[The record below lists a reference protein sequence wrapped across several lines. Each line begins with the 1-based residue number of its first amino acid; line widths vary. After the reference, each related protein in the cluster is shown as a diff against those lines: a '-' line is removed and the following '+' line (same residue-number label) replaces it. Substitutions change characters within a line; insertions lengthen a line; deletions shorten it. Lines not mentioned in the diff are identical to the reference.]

1 MRPVANSTVRVVR
14 SAPPP
19 ACVIIRR
26 RPLEGSTLSGRS
38 MSPHPALSPRRG
50 LARPG
55 GRACAQHLVEQL
67 DRRCAAA
74 RGNLVETGDVAN
86 LVRLHLLRVHLALLP
101 REGGSAHRRP
111 RPDAVPSRAA
121 LAGASPRPLVPRTP
135 QMSPLKAAAE
145 AAPRS
150 QCEPRPR
157 PRSSPVAR
165 RRRAR
170 PRSGG
175 RAAQPDAALCFT
187 LMSHC
192 ASP

>member
-26 RPLEGSTLSGRS
+26 RPLEGSTLSGRT

-101 REGGSAHRRP
+101 REGGGAHRRP
-111 RPDAVPSRAA
+111 RPDTVPSRAA

-135 QMSPLKAAAE
+135 QMSPLKLPPKPRRVRSASRARGLGRRRSLVGAARGRAAAAE
-145 AAPRS
+145 LLTS
-150 QCEPRPR
+150 M
-157 PRSSPVAR
+157 
-165 RRRAR
+165 
-170 PRSGG
+170 
-175 RAAQPDAALCFT
+175 L
-187 LMSHC
+187 HC
-192 ASP
+192 ASPW

>member
-1 MRPVANSTVRVVR
+1 MRPAAHSTGGVVR

-19 ACVIIRR
+19 ACIIVR
-26 RPLEGSTLSGRS
+26 RPSSRPWRVPLQNS
-38 MSPHPALSPRRG
+38 SPRSFPP
-50 LARPG
+50 AQS
-55 GRACAQHLVEQL
+55 CAAWGASMCATSDEQL

-86 LVRLHLLRVHLALLP
+86 LLRLHLLRVHLALLP

-121 LAGASPRPLVPRTP
+121 LTGASPRPLVPRTP

-165 RRRAR
+165 RRAR
-170 PRSGG
+170 PR
-175 RAAQPDAALCFT
+175 RAADLLP
-187 LMSHC
+187 
-192 ASP
+192 